1 MSANEGMNMNIR
13 KFSATLL
20 ALSGLIL
27 SGCATKPQPYD
38 YTALKNSN
46 PRSILVVMPV
56 NHSPDVKGASSVLAQ
71 ATVPLAE
78 KGYYVFPVALVDEMF
93 RQNGLHNGH
102 DIQNAPVHKIREV
115 FGADAIMYLD
125 VEDYGSRYQ
134 ILNSTTTVAVKGR
147 LVDLRNGNTL
157 WEGSTRAA
165 VGSGGNGNLVVAL
178 VSAAASQ
185 IIDTVKDKGYEVAG
199 IATANLVNH
208 GDRGGLLPGPYH
220 PAHQQSRR

>member
-1 MSANEGMNMNIR
+1 MKKLSVILA
-13 KFSATLL
+13 
-20 ALSGLIL
+20 ALSVLAL
-27 SGCATKPQPYD
+27 SGCATKPRAYD
-38 YTALKNSN
+38 YSALKQSN

-102 DIQNAPVHKIREV
+102 DIQNAPIHKIREV

-134 ILNSTTTVAVKGR
+134 LLNSTTTVVLRGR
-147 LVDLRNGNTL
+147 LLDLRTGNTL
-157 WEGSTRAA
+157 WEGSARAA
-165 VGSGGNGNLVVAL
+165 SGSGNSGTLIGAL
-178 VSAAASQ
+178 VSAAATQ
-185 IIDTVKDKGYEVAG
+185 IIDTVSDRGYEVAG

-208 GDRGGLLPGPYH
+208 GSRGGLLPGPYH
-220 PAHQQSRR
+220 PAYQQSRR